1 MKRTTETEFEMKK
14 HIAAAIASIN
24 FLLVV
29 GICGAIE
36 CDTMSLGKAFL
47 ICLICSAIALASAK
61 VVRDEEQTEDE
72 AVRRSAARAARRAEF
87 AEDEEL
93 ARFAHRPVRPVA
105 LVRR

>member
-1 MKRTTETEFEMKK
+1 MKK

-24 FLLVV
+24 SLLVV

-36 CDTMSLGKAFL
+36 CDTMPLGKAFV
-47 ICLICSAIALASAK
+47 ICLVCSAIALASAK
-61 VVRDEEQTEDE
+61 VVRDEERAEDE

-87 AEDEEL
+87 AEVEEL
-93 ARFAHRPVRPVA
+93 SRLAHRPVRPVA